1 MPGIKIED
9 AGLWP
14 ADDVC
19 SVVAPISLSVPA
31 ECEPKCGIPA
41 RRNRMSDTMLTLG
54 DALRVNALKWPDR
67 PCLADPNRR
76 LTFSEVNSRVNR
88 LAHGLLALG
97 CAPTDAIAIYA
108 RNSIEYLEMFHACA
122 KLGLRFVTLN
132 FWHRLSEMEVLFNH
146 SEASWL
152 VVDEADQDRIAELR
166 LRLPKLRGLIVV
178 GTADIEGA
186 YSWTD
191 ILACG
196 HEGEPSVAVDKNA
209 PFWMMYTSGT
219 TGSPKGL
226 YRSFLRTSL
235 CLWAGMI
242 EFGYRRNDSFL
253 AVSPFFHGVTFLP
266 LMVLQTGGSVY
277 VLSEFVPEQV
287 ISVIE
292 QESISCSFMVP
303 TTLSMLMS
311 HARYKTADFSSLRML
326 VTGGSALPTLVKTNI
341 MHKMGPV
348 LHEFYGASES
358 GFITVLH
365 PDDQLGK
372 ERCCGQPAFGAEV
385 EIRGENGRPVRPGE
399 VGEVFTRCEG
409 RFDAYFKDAKRT
421 DAAVQQGWFTAG
433 DLGRMDEQ
441 GFVYIVD
448 RKSDLIISGGENIY
462 PREIEDVLRNHPAIA
477 DCAVIGVAD
486 ELWGEAVK
494 AVVVA
499 QAGSS
504 LSPHDVIAHCSAHLA
519 GFKRPKH
526 VEFASAL
533 PKNAS
538 GKVLKAQLRSQ
549 S

>member
-1 MPGIKIED
+1 
-9 AGLWP
+9 
-14 ADDVC
+14 V
-19 SVVAPISLSVPA
+19 
-31 ECEPKCGIPA
+31 
-41 RRNRMSDTMLTLG
+41 LTVG
-54 DALRVNALKWPDR
+54 DALRANALKWPDR
-67 PCLADPNRR
+67 PCLADPTRR
-76 LTFSEVNSRVNR
+76 LTFSEVNARVNR
-88 LAHGLLALG
+88 LAHGLRAFG
-97 CAPTDAIAIYA
+97 CAPTDVIAIYA

-132 FWHRLSEMEVLFNH
+132 FWHRLGEMEVLLNH

-152 VVDEADQDRIAELR
+152 VIDEADQERIAELR
-166 LRLPKLRGLIVV
+166 SRLPNLRGLIVI
-178 GTADIEGA
+178 GTASVEGA
-186 YSWTD
+186 HSWND
-191 ILACG
+191 ILARG
-196 HEGEPSVAVDKNA
+196 HAGEPGVPVDKNA

-242 EFGYRRNDSFL
+242 EFGFRPSDAFL

-287 ISVIE
+287 FSIIE
-292 QESISCSFMVP
+292 QDKITCGFMVP

-311 HARYKTADFSSLRML
+311 HARYEAADFRSLRML
-326 VTGGSALPTLVKTNI
+326 VTGGSALPTSVKTNI
-341 MHKMGPV
+341 MRKMGPV

-365 PDDQLGK
+365 PEDQLRK

-385 EIRGENGRPVRPGE
+385 EIRGENGRPVLPGE

-409 RFDAYFKDAKRT
+409 RFDAYFKDVERT

-477 DCAVIGVAD
+477 DCAVVGVAD
-486 ELWGEAVK
+486 DLWGESVK
-494 AVVVA
+494 AVVVTHI
-499 QAGSS
+499 GSS
-504 LSPHDVIAHCSAHLA
+504 LAAGDVIEHCSAHLA

-538 GKVLKAQLRSQ
+538 GKVLKAQLRDQ
-549 S
+549 P

>member
-1 MPGIKIED
+1 
-9 AGLWP
+9 
-14 ADDVC
+14 
-19 SVVAPISLSVPA
+19 
-31 ECEPKCGIPA
+31 
-41 RRNRMSDTMLTLG
+41 MLTLG

-67 PCLADPNRR
+67 PCLADPSRR
-76 LTFSEVNSRVNR
+76 LTFSEVNARVNR

-97 CAPTDAIAIYA
+97 CAPSDAIAIYA

-132 FWHRLSEMEVLFNH
+132 FWHRLGEMEVLFNH
-146 SEASWL
+146 SEARWL
-152 VVDEADQDRIAELR
+152 VVDEADQDRVAELR
-166 LRLPKLRGLIVV
+166 SRLPNLQGLIVV
-178 GTADIEGA
+178 GTATTEGA
-186 YSWTD
+186 HSWHD
-191 ILACG
+191 ILARG
-196 HEGEPSVAVDKNA
+196 HEGEPGVVVDKAA

-242 EFGYRRNDSFL
+242 EFGYRRSDSFL

-266 LMVLQTGGSVY
+266 LMVLQAGGSVY

-287 ISVIE
+287 LFIIE
-292 QESISCSFMVP
+292 RERITCGFMVP
-303 TTLSMLMS
+303 TALSMLLG
-311 HARYKTADFSSLRML
+311 HPQYETADFSTLRML
-326 VTGGSALPTLVKTNI
+326 VTGGSALPTSVKTRI
-341 MHKMGPV
+341 MRVMGPV

-365 PDDQLGK
+365 PADQLHK

-385 EIRGENGRPVRPGE
+385 EIRDEDGRSVPPGE

-421 DAAVQQGWFTAG
+421 EAAVQQGWFTAG

-448 RKSDLIISGGENIY
+448 RKSDLIISGGENVY

-494 AVVVA
+494 AIVVA
-499 QAGSS
+499 RTDSS
-504 LSPHDVIAHCSAHLA
+504 LTTQDIIAHCSLHLA

-526 VEFASAL
+526 VEFAPTL

-538 GKVLKAQLRSQ
+538 GKVLKAELRSR

>member
-1 MPGIKIED
+1 
-9 AGLWP
+9 
-14 ADDVC
+14 
-19 SVVAPISLSVPA
+19 
-31 ECEPKCGIPA
+31 
-41 RRNRMSDTMLTLG
+41 MLTIG
-54 DALRVNALKWPDR
+54 DALRTNALKWPDR
-67 PCLADPNRR
+67 PCLADPLRR
-76 LTFSEVNSRVNR
+76 LTFSEVNARVNR

-132 FWHRLSEMEVLFNH
+132 FWHRLGEMEVLLNH

-152 VVDEADQDRIAELR
+152 VIDEADQERIGELR
-166 LRLPKLRGLIVV
+166 SRLPKLLGLIVV
-178 GTADIEGA
+178 GTASVEGA
-186 YSWTD
+186 HSWD
-191 ILACG
+191 DLLARG
-196 HEGEPSVAVDKNA
+196 HVGEPRVSVDKNA

-235 CLWAGMI
+235 CLWAGTI
-242 EFGYRRNDSFL
+242 EFGFRRSDTFL

-277 VLSEFVPEQV
+277 VLSDFVPEQV
-287 ISVIE
+287 FSIIE
-292 QESISCSFMVP
+292 QDKITCGFMVP

-311 HARYKTADFSSLRML
+311 HARYEAADFRSLRML
-326 VTGGSALPTLVKTNI
+326 ITGGSALPTSVKTNI
-341 MHKMGPV
+341 MRKMGPV

-365 PDDQLGK
+365 PQDQLRK

-385 EIRGENGRPVRPGE
+385 EIRGENGRPVLPGE

-409 RFDAYFKDAKRT
+409 RFDAYFKDAERT

-477 DCAVIGVAD
+477 DCAVIGVTD
-486 ELWGEAVK
+486 DLWGESVK
-494 AVVVA
+494 AVVVTHP
-499 QAGSS
+499 GSS
-504 LSPHDVIAHCSAHLA
+504 LAAGDVIEHCSAHLA

-538 GKVLKAQLRSQ
+538 GKVLKAQLRGQ
-549 S
+549 P